1 MQGLGV
7 PRRGGE
13 NLAVDLFSVR
23 QPPGGVKLL
32 ALPEQGV
39 DLLRPFAH
47 AKDVAP
53 GGRLR
58 PGRPRAECPFE
69 AANAAPR

>member
-13 NLAVDLFSVR
+13 NLAVDMFSLR

-47 AKDVAP
+47 GA
-53 GGRLR
+53 R
-58 PGRPRAECPFE
+58 
-69 AANAAPR
+69 